1 MTTRRTLVTN
11 TPFLISS
18 LKSFGTACI
27 ALRTRSTRRMRP
39 GFTCLHTGASPRLPM
54 LSTFRIY
61 QRLFEFGDTF
71 IPLIPYKAIDQ
82 LDATIS
88 PLFLSSGNTAVSF
101 GPSMSFLL
109 VIQVGPLF
117 VWHTQN
123 GNRGHTCN
131 TGTVGCPRKSRC
143 WGWR

>member
-18 LKSFGTACI
+18 LKPFGTACI
-27 ALRTRSTRRMRP
+27 ALWIRSTRRTRP
-39 GFTCLHTGASPRLPM
+39 SFTCLHTGALPRLPM

-61 QRLFEFGDTF
+61 QRLFEFGDTYIPLIRTSNRSIGCHYFTF
-71 IPLIPYKAIDQ
+71 IPLIGQHGSLIR
-82 LDATIS
+82 
-88 PLFLSSGNTAVSF
+88 
-101 GPSMSFLL
+101 PSMSFLL

-123 GNRGHTCN
+123 RNRGHTCN